1 MGTMIPCYKL
11 QREVKFRCRNGKLTD
26 MKTKGKCQ
34 AEGKHSEKWPQA
46 LKMKEMHVKVPS
58 EENYRV

>member
-1 MGTMIPCYKL
+1 
-11 QREVKFRCRNGKLTD
+11 

-46 LKMKEMHVKVPS
+46 LKMKEMHVKVRS
-58 EENYRV
+58 EENYRVQCLGFTAFTSNLPKGKQQ